1 MNEEVAVIIPTSPDM
16 AQAFQKIFPNAQ
28 IRRIKRKEQP
38 PEQPQENNEPN
49 AETPVERER
58 LLKKIIEFC
67 QERKSPVDAVRFFNY
82 YDGRGWM
89 DNNGNKITD
98 WKRKII
104 AWETNGIMNRPN
116 KSQPL
121 NKQEDSSPEKLNKLL
136 EDLDK
141 L

>member
-1 MNEEVAVIIPTSPDM
+1 MIEEVAVIIPTSPDM

-38 PEQPQENNEPN
+38 PEQPQENNEPI
-49 AETPVERER
+49 AETPQERER

-82 YDGRGWM
+82 YDGRGWL

-98 WKRKII
+98 WKKKILS
-104 AWETNGIMNRPN
+104 WETNGIMNRPN

-121 NKQEDSSPEKLNKLL
+121 NKCDDFDQERTKKLL

-141 L
+141 I